1 MLRIFFVLSIA
12 LSVGLPQAAMGQP
25 RDTAGEILTKL
36 NGLPAEK
43 REKAL
48 IEAARKE
55 GQLTIYSST
64 QQAHLTPLTQTFN
77 RKYPFL
83 KINAFRVSSQRQA
96 TKVQMEFRAGRH
108 EVDVINGLPAEA
120 YQIQQIGAL
129 DPYDSPER
137 KFFSDVHKDKKG
149 YFTPLFVV
157 PVVLGYN
164 TNFVKHE
171 EAPKNYVE
179 LLDPKWKGKM
189 FLDIEDYEWHVV
201 LLKHFSREK
210 GFQYMKKLAQQDLSM
225 RRGRTLQLQL
235 LMAGERGIGIALHAH
250 SVLDFKKKG
259 APLGWAILDPYF
271 AKPNSIMLAK
281 HAPHPHAAAL
291 FIDWALSN
299 EGQLFI
305 TTFGRVVAR
314 KGVKQRFRE
323 LVEKEFI
330 LADEEMIGPVLNNA
344 MQEFNQIF
352 VSWR

>member
-1 MLRIFFVLSIA
+1 MLRIFFLLSIA
-12 LSVGLPQAAMGQP
+12 LTMASPQAAMGQP

-36 NGLPAEK
+36 DGLPTEK

-48 IEAARKE
+48 IEGARKE

-77 RKYPFL
+77 RKYSFL
-83 KINAFRVSSQRQA
+83 KVNAFRVSSQRAA

-137 KFFSDVHKDKKG
+137 KYFSEVHKDKKG

-164 TNFVKHE
+164 TNFVKRD
-171 EAPKNYVE
+171 EAPKSYAE
-179 LLDPKWKGKM
+179 LLHPKWKGKM
-189 FLDIEDYEWHVV
+189 FLDIEDYEWYIV
-201 LLKHFSREK
+201 LLKHFGREK
-210 GFQYMKKLAQQDLSM
+210 GFQYMKQLAQQDLSM

-259 APLGWAILDPYF
+259 APVDWVILDPYF
-271 AKPNSIMLAK
+271 AKPNYVMLAK
-281 HAPHPHAAAL
+281 YARHPHAAAL

-299 EGQLFI
+299 EGQLFV

-314 KGVKQRFRE
+314 KGVNQHFPQ

-330 LADEEMIGPVLNNA
+330 LADAETIGPVLNNA
-344 MQEFNQIF
+344 AQEFNQIF
-352 VSWR
+352 VPWR